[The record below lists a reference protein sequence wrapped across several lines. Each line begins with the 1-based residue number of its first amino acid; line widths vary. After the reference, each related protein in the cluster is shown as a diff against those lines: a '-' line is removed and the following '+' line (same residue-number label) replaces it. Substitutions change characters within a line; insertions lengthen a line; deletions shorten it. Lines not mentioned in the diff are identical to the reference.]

1 MKKMD
6 LIVEKI
12 LKRKYIPE
20 NVQYII
26 YEYSK
31 PEMKEE
37 TKNDIEILG
46 SYNLINF
53 YTNIETKSFEKHLNT
68 LNIILEEGGDLVEDD
83 YELPE
88 SLNTIIKNGS
98 IGSNEEEI
106 LRIKNN
112 LEKLINNEKI
122 VKKII
127 KNMNKTKRY
136 TWIYNGQKNRY
147 EKEKIIITRSILN
160 SRIKKIIYV
169 LEDVLDEIEE
179 ERYYNI
185 NTYWRVF

>member
-1 MKKMD
+1 MD

-37 TKNDIEILG
+37 SKNDIEILG

-98 IGSNEEEI
+98 IGRNEEEI

-127 KNMNKTKRY
+127 KNMNKTKSY